1 MRMFA
6 LALAAATCLTVA
18 PALAGSPV
26 GANNPTTLAQLD
38 VRIGGDR
45 DRDRD
50 RDVRMDRDRDRDHC
64 RTSTIRETL
73 NGEIVVRRERHCD

>member
-6 LALAAATCLTVA
+6 LVLAAAACVSVT
-18 PALAGSPV
+18 PALAGSPA

-50 RDVRMDRDRDRDHC
+50 RDVRMDRDGDHC
-64 RTSTIRETL
+64 RTNTIRETR
-73 NGEIVVRRERHCD
+73 NGEVVVRRERHCD

>member
-18 PALAGSPV
+18 PALAGSPA

-50 RDVRMDRDRDRDHC
+50 RDVRIDRDRDNC
-64 RTSTIRETL
+64 RTNTIRETR
-73 NGEIVVRRERHCD
+73 NGEIIVRRERHCD